1 MTCLVLGL
9 NLHSACDL
17 TIIQQNFSNCFHLC
31 VMHPM
36 LMQSMT
42 CELSP
47 QSNFIPSFLLFILT
61 SSSISICLS
70 KFLMLSPTIFA
81 GLYNFMLSANSI
93 SIFCTGL
100 CKSLMRT
107 LNRAASR
114 TDSCGILHIT
124 FFQLDRGMLIT
135 ILGIQLTDSEESHLV

>member
-1 MTCLVLGL
+1 MRWLFLGL
-9 NLHSACDL
+9 NLHSVCDL
-17 TIIQQNFSNCFHLC
+17 KFTKTLLKCRHLH

-47 QSNFIPSFLLFILT
+47 QLNFIPSFLFVFFLS

-70 KFLMLSPTIFA
+70 KFLILSSSIFA
-81 GLYNFMLSANSI
+81 GPYNFTLSANLI
-93 SIFCTGL
+93 SIFSTAL

-107 LNRAASR
+107 LNRAGSR
-114 TDSCGILHIT
+114 TDSCGILPIT
-124 FFQLDRGMLIT
+124 FFQLDREMLIT
-135 ILGIQLTDSEESHLV
+135 ILGIQLTNSEESHLV